1 MTTLKELLAQQE
13 ALNKQIEEVRT
24 AAVAG
29 AIEQARNLV
38 AEFGLTAKDIFAGGA
53 KATGGKK
60 KTSGT
65 VAIKFRDPLSGNTW
79 TGRGKAP
86 RWLDGKNKDD
96 YLVK

>member
-1 MTTLKELLAQQE
+1 MSTLKELLAQQE

-29 AIEQARNLV
+29 AIEQVRKLV
-38 AEFGLTAKDIFAGGA
+38 AEFGLTAKDVFPGGA
-53 KATGGKK
+53 KAAGGKK
-60 KTSGT
+60 KASGT
-65 VAIKFRDPLSGNTW
+65 VAIKYRDPLSGNTW

>member
-29 AIEQARNLV
+29 AIEQVRKLV
-38 AEFGLTAKDIFAGGA
+38 AEFGLTAKDVFSGAG
-53 KATGGKK
+53 KAASGKK
-60 KTSGT
+60 KTRGS
-65 VAIKFRDPLSGNTW
+65 VAIKYSDPLSGNTW

>member
-24 AAVAG
+24 AAIAG
-29 AIEQARNLV
+29 AIEQVRKLV
-38 AEFGLTAKDIFAGGA
+38 AEFGLTAKDVFPGGA
-53 KATGGKK
+53 KAAGGKK

-86 RWLDGKNKDD
+86 R
-96 YLVK
+96 

>member
-1 MTTLKELLAQQE
+1 MSTLKELLAQQE

-24 AAVAG
+24 AAIAG
-29 AIEQARNLV
+29 AIEQVRKLV
-38 AEFGLTAKDIFAGGA
+38 AEFGLTVNDVFTGGA
-53 KATGGKK
+53 KAAGVKK

-65 VAIKFRDPLSGNTW
+65 VAIKYRDPLSGNTW

-86 RWLDGKNKDD
+86 RWLDGKNRDD